1 MSGAATPVETFRT
14 THATIALSYL
24 DGRID
29 GLERFAARG
38 EMENRAWLELI
49 DLVTLRAQTLGR
61 IADYE
66 RASLL
71 AEQRTEVAPGDELA
85 FLSRART
92 RASLHRFAEA
102 MVDLD
107 LAAALGLAGREIE
120 VDKAAILQAVGRY
133 AEAMAI
139 RRCIADNSPDFEAAA
154 GLASLYA
161 DIGDTDAAE
170 RWFDESSRRYR
181 SVSPF
186 ALAQLEFQRG
196 HMWMSHDPVQAHRWL
211 LAAWQRLP
219 CYAQAEGHLA
229 EVEEALGDRNAAI
242 ARLERLA
249 AESDDPD
256 FAAELARVLW
266 DAGRRSESA
275 QWRGYAEKR
284 YETLIAWAPA
294 AFADHGARFWL
305 SVGGEPGKA
314 LALARLN
321 LEVRDTPKA
330 RRLFD
335 AALAACGGG
344 VYPSRESHLPIAAG
358 PSRMAPVED

>member
-1 MSGAATPVETFRT
+1 MNVAANPVEANRT
-14 THATIALSYL
+14 THATIALSHL
-24 DGRID
+24 DGQID

-38 EMENRAWLELI
+38 EMENRAWVGLI
-49 DLVTLRAQTLGR
+49 HLLTLRAQILGR

-71 AEQRTEVAPGDELA
+71 AEQRTEVAPVDGLA

-102 MVDLD
+102 MADLD
-107 LAAALGLAGREIE
+107 HAAQLGEAGREIE
-120 VDKAAILQAVGRY
+120 VEKAAILQAVGRY
-133 AEAMAI
+133 AEAMTI
-139 RRCIADNSPDFEAAA
+139 CRGIADTSPDFEAAA

-170 RWFDESSRRYR
+170 QWFDESSLRYR

-196 HMWMSHDPVQAHRWL
+196 HMWMAHDPKQARRWL

-219 CYAQAEGHLA
+219 CYVQAEGHLA
-229 EVEEALGDRNAAI
+229 EVEEALGDRNAALL
-242 ARLERLA
+242 RLERLA

-266 DAGRRSESA
+266 NAGRHSESA
-275 QWRGYAEKR
+275 QWRAYAEKR
-284 YETLIAWAPA
+284 YETLIARAPA

-305 SVGGEPGKA
+305 SVGGDPGRA

-335 AALAACGGG
+335 AAMAACGE
-344 VYPSRESHLPIAAG
+344 VATDASP
-358 PSRMAPVED
+358 

>member
-1 MSGAATPVETFRT
+1 MNVATNPVEAIRT
-14 THATIALSYL
+14 THATIALSHL
-24 DGRID
+24 DGQID
-29 GLERFAARG
+29 GLERFAAHG
-38 EMENRAWLELI
+38 EMEDRAWVALVDLI
-49 DLVTLRAQTLGR
+49 TLRAQILGR

-71 AEQRTEVAPGDELA
+71 AEQRAEVAPGDRLA
-85 FLSRART
+85 FLCRARS

-102 MVDLD
+102 MTDLEH
-107 LAAALGLAGREIE
+107 AAELGQTGREIE
-120 VDKAAILQAVGRY
+120 VDKAAVLQAVGRY
-133 AEAMAI
+133 AEALSI
-139 RRCIADNSPDFEAAA
+139 RRRIADDFGDFEAAA

-170 RWFDESSRRYR
+170 QWFDESRLRYR

-196 HMWMSHDPVQAHRWL
+196 HMWMALDPEQARPWL

-219 CYAQAEGHLA
+219 CFAQAEGHLA
-229 EVEEALGDRNAAI
+229 EVEEALGDCNAAI

-266 DAGRRSESA
+266 NAGRHSESA
-275 QWRGYAEKR
+275 RWRTYAEKR
-284 YETLIAWAPA
+284 YDTLIAWAPA

-305 SVGGEPGKA
+305 SVGGEPGRA

-335 AALAACGGG
+335 AAMAACGSFATKG
-344 VYPSRESHLPIAAG
+344 SA
-358 PSRMAPVED
+358 

>member
-1 MSGAATPVETFRT
+1 MNVVVNPVEAIRT
-14 THATIALSYL
+14 THGTIALSHL
-24 DGRID
+24 DGQID

-38 EMENRAWLELI
+38 EMESRAWVELV
-49 DLVTLRAQTLGR
+49 DLITLRAQILGR

-66 RASLL
+66 RASLI
-71 AEQRTEVAPGDELA
+71 AEQRSEVAPGDGLA

-102 MVDLD
+102 MADLD
-107 LAAALGLAGREIE
+107 HAAELGQTGREIE
-120 VDKAAILQAVGRY
+120 VDKAAILQAVGLY
-133 AEAMAI
+133 AEAMTI
-139 RRCIADNSPDFEAAA
+139 RRGIADASPDFEAAG

-170 RWFDESSRRYR
+170 QWFDKSSLRYR

-196 HMWMSHDPVQAHRWL
+196 HMWMAHDPERAHRWL

-219 CYAQAEGHLA
+219 QYAQAEGHLA
-229 EVEEALGDRNAAI
+229 EVEEALGDRHSAI

-256 FAAELARVLW
+256 FAAELARILR
-266 DAGRRSESA
+266 DAGRHGESE
-275 QWRGYAEKR
+275 QWRSYAEKR
-284 YETLIAWAPA
+284 YETLLAWAPA
-294 AFADHGARFWL
+294 AFADHGAHFWL
-305 SVGGEPGKA
+305 SVGGEPARA
-314 LALARLN
+314 LALARIN
-321 LEVRDTPKA
+321 LEVRATPKA

-335 AALAACGGG
+335 AALAACANTA
-344 VYPSRESHLPIAAG
+344 IARSA
-358 PSRMAPVED
+358 